1 MPLWKSM
8 DKSPFL
14 STMQQSNTLWS
25 IFRIWPQN
33 NWNALSE
40 LTSSHNS
47 TLHGQYWIFHIMKTR
62 DFWSCMHSSNQR
74 FLILHAQLKP
84 EISDLACTTQTRDF
98 WSCMHN
104 SNQRFLIL
112 HARTTQTRDFWSAK
126 FSTQKWSPKLQ
137 KGCLRASEAV
147 PRKPDVEKLTGMC
160 SSLVEVICC
169 CCYFLSFSDM
179 HCHTWRKGVSS

>member
-8 DKSPFL
+8 DKLTFL
-14 STMQQSNTLWS
+14 STMQQSNTLWR

-33 NWNALSE
+33 NWNTLSE

-62 DFWSCMHSSNQR
+62 DFWSCMH
-74 FLILHAQLKP
+74 AQLKP
-84 EISDLACTTQTRDF
+84 EISEVQISQHKNDHQ
-98 WSCMHN
+98 
-104 SNQRFLIL
+104 
-112 HARTTQTRDFWSAK
+112 
-126 FSTQKWSPKLQ
+126 KLQ
-137 KGCLRASEAV
+137 KGCLRASEAI
-147 PRKPDVEKLTGMC
+147 PRKPDVEKLTGIC